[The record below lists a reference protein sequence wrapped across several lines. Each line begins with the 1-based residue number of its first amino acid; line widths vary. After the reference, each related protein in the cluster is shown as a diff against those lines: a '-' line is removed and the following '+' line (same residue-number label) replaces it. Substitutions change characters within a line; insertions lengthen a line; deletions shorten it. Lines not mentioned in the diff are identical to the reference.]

1 MGYNLSHKNGRLNG
15 VLVVGEQFVGRTA
28 YPKTLFA
35 FGINHK
41 TAPVEIREK
50 LHLREDEIPA
60 LISQLKGALSECVIL
75 STCNRTEIYGV
86 SDSGNIDLGF
96 FKNTLIDFKDARGF
110 VRDDHFFALISC
122 SACQQL
128 FNVATSIDSKVI
140 GDSQILSQLR
150 AAYSLAQEN
159 GSTGKVLNQLLQRAF
174 KLGKTTYTETSIHD
188 GAVSVSLAAVELG
201 VETFGSLR
209 GRTALVIGAGEMARF
224 TSEALI
230 NKNIGRILVA
240 NRTRSHAQDVVS
252 ALYADHSFECE
263 ILDFDK
269 FKECLPDVDMIV
281 SSTGSVDPI
290 LFKDDFPVLEKKLL
304 VIDIAV
310 PRDVDPAVADVPNVT
325 LRNIDALRSIIDG
338 HHEKRVRDLPKVK
351 KMIVDEMVEFLTWY
365 YSLPMMPTYER
376 TGTKPSPEQTAE
388 ILKVKLFLNQNL
400 SEIHRLAARSGGDFY
415 EDLESHFSLI
425 RKLQT
430 RKAETFAAATV

>member
-1 MGYNLSHKNGRLNG
+1 VRS
-15 VLVVGEQFVGRTA
+15 TA
-28 YPKTLFA
+28 SPKTLFA

-60 LISQLKGALSECVIL
+60 LIRRLRVALSECVIL

-86 SDSGNIDLGF
+86 SESREIDLDF
-96 FKNTLIDFKDARGF
+96 FKNTLIDFKDARVF
-110 VRDDHFFALISC
+110 VRDEHFFALISC
-122 SACQQL
+122 GACQQL

-140 GDSQILSQLR
+140 GDSQILRQLR
-150 AAYSLAQEN
+150 AAYSLAQQN
-159 GSTGKVLNQLLQRAF
+159 GYTGKVLNQLLQRGL

-201 VETFGSLR
+201 VKTFGSLR

-224 TSEALI
+224 TTEALI
-230 NKNIGRILVA
+230 NRNIAKILVT
-240 NRTRSHAQDVVS
+240 NRTRSHAEEMVS
-252 ALYADHSFECE
+252 TLHSNHSFESE

-269 FKECLPDVDMIV
+269 FKECLPNVDMIV
-281 SSTGSVDPI
+281 SSTGSIDPI
-290 LFKDDFPVLEKKLL
+290 LFKDDFPVLENKLL

-310 PRDVDPAVADVPNVT
+310 PRDVDNAVADVPNIT

-338 HHEKRVRDLPKVK
+338 HYERRVKDLPKVQ
-351 KMIVDEMVEFLTWY
+351 KMIVDEMVGFLTWY
-365 YSLPMMPTYER
+365 YSLPIMPNYER
-376 TGTKPSPEQTAE
+376 TGTKPPPEQTAE
-388 ILKVKLFLNQNL
+388 ILKVKAFLNQNL
-400 SEIHRLAARSGGDFY
+400 SEIHRLAAKSNGDFY

-425 RKLQT
+425 RRLQT
-430 RKAETFAAATV
+430 LKAETFAAAAV